1 MRGGSMA
8 GWDTDELWEDLRT
21 EFVDATCRSNS
32 WPTVWHVFIDN
43 EFYRS
48 QLWTCAER
56 SLIESGAP
64 TTWCDDVAHDAMLL
78 LARQLQK
85 RTDLGYDFDR
95 PPHEFASWLRTILF
109 RQCKEA
115 IRSLR
120 RRHGRDLT
128 LEIDPVGGR
137 TLMIE
142 QQIDVRMAIDNLDE
156 PVRTIMFLS
165 YGGLSI
171 REIADRIELTY
182 DQVRYARTQGRAMLA
197 ERLQT
202 GYRFD

>member
-1 MRGGSMA
+1 MA

-21 EFVDATCRSNS
+21 EFVDAARQRCS
-32 WPTVWHVFIDN
+32 WTEIWHTFASN

-48 QLWTCAER
+48 QLWNCAER
-56 SLIESGAP
+56 SLLETGAP
-64 TTWCDDVAHDAMLL
+64 VGWCDDVAHDAMLL

-85 RTDLGYDFDR
+85 RSDLGYDFKR

-128 LEIDPVGGR
+128 LELDPAGER

-142 QQIDVRMAIDNLDE
+142 QQIDVRLAIDKLDE
-156 PVRTIMFLS
+156 PVRTIMFLT

-182 DQVRYARTQGRAMLA
+182 DQVRYARTQGNEAL
-197 ERLQT
+197 ELRLQS
-202 GYRFD
+202 GYRID